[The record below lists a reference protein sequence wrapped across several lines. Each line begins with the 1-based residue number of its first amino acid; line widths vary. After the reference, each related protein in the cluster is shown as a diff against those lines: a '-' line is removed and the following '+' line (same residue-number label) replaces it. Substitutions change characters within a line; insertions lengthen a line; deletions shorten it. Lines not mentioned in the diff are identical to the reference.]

1 MTPFD
6 EIDLLLR
13 HLTAHSSEHHGKGLG
28 AIGPTKQIP
37 RANMLLDLKPHI
49 IRKFRQADDMM
60 AMPPV
65 NVSQ

>member
-1 MTPFD
+1 
-6 EIDLLLR
+6 
-13 HLTAHSSEHHGKGLG
+13 
-28 AIGPTKQIP
+28 
-37 RANMLLDLKPHI
+37 MLLDLKPHI